1 MTSDMVPKI
10 CRFLILNLACRIIEG
25 MNCAC
30 IISSSAYFN
39 LADNFIAVDTGTQ
52 EGSVIIEEN
61 KTVECVVYLVL

>member
-1 MTSDMVPKI
+1 
-10 CRFLILNLACRIIEG
+10 

>member
-1 MTSDMVPKI
+1 
-10 CRFLILNLACRIIEG
+10 

-39 LADNFIAVDTGTQ
+39 LADNFIAVDTVTGTQ
-52 EGSVIIEEN
+52 EGSVIIEET